1 MKGILEMNGTDRY
14 LIDTNI
20 LIYFLQGEEVALSFF
35 KNIMDK
41 ELCISLINK
50 IEVLAF
56 PDLSE
61 NEEMEIK
68 QFLLNFI
75 TLNVDD
81 PVAEE
86 TIRIRKMYK
95 LKLGD
100 ALISATS
107 IMHDAVLVSRNEKD
121 FSKVDGLKFLNPYS
135 AEMK

>member
-1 MKGILEMNGTDRY
+1 MNGTDKY

-20 LIYFLQGEEVALSFF
+20 LIYFLQGEEVASSFF

-68 QFLLNFI
+68 QFLLNFV
-75 TLNVDD
+75 TLNIDD

-107 IMHDAVLVSRNEKD
+107 IMHDAVLVSRNDKD
-121 FSKVDGLKFLNPYS
+121 FNKVDGLKFLNPYS
-135 AEMK
+135 AKME

>member
-1 MKGILEMNGTDRY
+1 MNGTDLY

-20 LIYFLQGEEVALSFF
+20 LIYYLQGEEVAVSFF
-35 KNIMDK
+35 ENIMDR

-50 IEVLAF
+50 IEVLSF

-68 QFLLNFI
+68 QFLLNFV

-81 PVAEE
+81 SVAEE
-86 TIRIRKMYK
+86 TIRIRKKYK

-107 IMHDAVLVSRNEKD
+107 IIHDAVLVSRNEMD
-121 FSKVDGLKFLNPYS
+121 FNKVEGLKLLNPYS
-135 AEMK
+135 TEMK

>member
-1 MKGILEMNGTDRY
+1 MNGTDKY

-20 LIYFLQGEEVALSFF
+20 LIYFLQGEEVASSFF

-68 QFLLNFI
+68 QFLLNFV
-75 TLNVDD
+75 TLNLDD
-81 PVAEE
+81 PIAEE

-107 IMHDAVLVSRNEKD
+107 IMHDAVLVSRNDKD
-121 FSKVDGLKFLNPYS
+121 FNKVDGLKFLNPYS
-135 AEMK
+135 AKME

>member
-1 MKGILEMNGTDRY
+1 MNGTDRY

-20 LIYFLQGEEVALSFF
+20 LIYFLQGEEVAISFF
-35 KNIMDK
+35 NNVMDK
-41 ELCISLINK
+41 ELCVSLINK
-50 IEVLAF
+50 IEVLSF
-56 PDLSE
+56 PDLLE
-61 NEEMEIK
+61 NEEIEIK

-75 TLNVDD
+75 ILNVDD
-81 PVAEE
+81 SVAEE

-121 FSKVDGLKFLNPYS
+121 FRKVDGLKFLNPYGARHKS
-135 AEMK
+135 

>member
-1 MKGILEMNGTDRY
+1 MNGTDRY

-20 LIYFLQGEEVALSFF
+20 LIYFLQGEEVAISFF
-35 KNIMDK
+35 NNVMDK
-41 ELCISLINK
+41 ELCVSLINK
-50 IEVLAF
+50 IEVLSF
-56 PDLSE
+56 PDLLE
-61 NEEMEIK
+61 NEEIEIK

-75 TLNVDD
+75 ILNVDD
-81 PVAEE
+81 SVAEE

-121 FSKVDGLKFLNPYS
+121 FRKVDGLKFLNPYGAMHKS
-135 AEMK
+135 